1 MKMLI
6 IQDVWITFHS
16 FSTRKLYILE
26 PIFGKYIKKVFG
38 HHSLLL
44 KSLHIYS
51 KHFITEH
58 AKFNISSSWN
68 SYSFQ

>member
-6 IQDVWITFHS
+6 IQDVWIIFFFYKKVIH
-16 FSTRKLYILE
+16 FK

-51 KHFITEH
+51 KHFITEY